1 MAPPR
6 FFIFLVGAIV
16 ATGIAVACAGPDL
29 PNAPDVPHVE
39 NTLPSASPGETP
51 APFQTLPP
59 APHGGQID
67 QAGGGYLEFLAY
79 PENGRS
85 LYFIFPY
92 DAQLSGLQKSTVG
105 AQATL
110 TIDGTPQ
117 TMTAALD
124 TQGDGSLFFYVY
136 PHLSGSTHQIE
147 ASVTV
152 AGTTYTGSFTDP

>member
-6 FFIFLVGAIV
+6 YFVLLAGAIV
-16 ATGIAVACAGPDL
+16 LVGIAVACAGPDL
-29 PNAPDVPHVE
+29 PDAPDVPHLE
-39 NTLPSASPGETP
+39 NTLPPLSPGQTP

-59 APHGGQID
+59 APHGGQIA
-67 QAGGGYLEFLAY
+67 QAGGGYLEFLSY

-85 LYFIFPY
+85 LYFLFPY
-92 DAQLSGLQKSTVG
+92 DAQLNGLQKSTASV
-105 AQATL
+105 QATL

-117 TMTAALD
+117 AMTAALD

-136 PHLSGSTHQIE
+136 PHLSGTTHQIQ
-147 ASVTV
+147 ASATI

>member
-6 FFIFLVGAIV
+6 YSVILVGALV
-16 ATGIAVACAGPDL
+16 AAGIAVACAGPDL
-29 PNAPDVPHVE
+29 PDAPNVPHVE
-39 NTLPSASPGETP
+39 NTLAPLTPGQTPS
-51 APFQTLPP
+51 PFQTLPP
-59 APHGGQID
+59 APHGGQIV
-67 QAGGGYLEFLAY
+67 QAGAGYLEFLSY

-85 LYFIFPY
+85 LYFLFPY
-92 DAQLSGLQKSTVG
+92 DAQLNGLQKSTTN

-136 PHLSGSTHQIE
+136 PQLSGSTHQIQ